1 VTSPPTASLVSADE
15 GKALRVLDLFS
26 GIGGFSLGLERTGGF
41 QTVAFCEA
49 DPLCRRVL
57 AKHWPE
63 VPCYD
68 DIRTVTASRL
78 QADGIRVDVVCGGFP
93 CQPFST
99 ASRGRRV
106 AIDLWPEM
114 LRIIGDLRAVSINDI
129 DVIAEN
135 VSEAAIARAENDL
148 RSLGY
153 GTYRRRVSAADAGA
167 DHQRDRWWVC
177 AYPNVQGELP
187 GHVDAQVAV
196 LPELCRGLWGAANY
210 SRAIRVP
217 DGAPHRLDRGRV
229 ERLGNAVLPQ
239 IPEAFGRAILSARPA
254 SHTPVSSDTPAG
266 GDAA

>member
-1 VTSPPTASLVSADE
+1 MMEAASPPTASLVSADE

-41 QTVAFCEA
+41 KVAAHCEA
-49 DPLCRRVL
+49 DPFCRRVL

-68 DIRTVTASRL
+68 DIRTLSADRL
-78 QADGIRVDVVCGGFP
+78 QADGISVDVVCGGFP

-106 AIDLWPEM
+106 AVDLWPEM
-114 LRIIGDLRAVSINDI
+114 LRIVGDTEPAYVL
-129 DVIAEN
+129 AEN
-135 VSEAAIARAENDL
+135 VSEAAVARAEDDL

-153 GTYRRRVSAADAGA
+153 GTHRRRVSAADAGA

-177 AYPNVQGELP
+177 AYPDVQGELP

-196 LPELCRGLWGAANY
+196 LPELCRGLWGATNY

-217 DGAPHRLDRGRV
+217 DGLPGRLDRSRV

-239 IPEAFGRAILSARPA
+239 IPETFGRAILSAQSA
-254 SHTPVSSDTPAG
+254 SHTPVSSDTPNAEG
-266 GDAA
+266 ERA